1 MRRHLVLLHRRGCS
15 SNVFMTFVHP
25 SMDKV
30 CVDDMLDCVM
40 WQHPL
45 IYSVGIVVRRFPVDS
60 EKQGLGRGLYG

>member
-1 MRRHLVLLHRRGCS
+1 
-15 SNVFMTFVHP
+15 MTFVHP

-60 EKQGLGRGLYG
+60 EKQRLGRGFRG